1 MALTL
6 DIANELYP
14 LAATETFALVVA
26 RSLVPEEL
34 EVDAD
39 GDAMNGDGEGNTPR
53 RVKRELWRS
62 GDQGLAADY
71 EYVMHGKVI
80 FSPPPPLAAS
90 GSSVELIIKDFR
102 RYINLMTR
110 HKGMRRRT
118 LLIWTVRAH
127 RRGTGGADCQR
138 RTAYFSFGGL
148 LMALRGSYRHLA
160 NVVVGENVYLLMRK

>member
-71 EYVMHGKVI
+71 EYVMHGKI
-80 FSPPPPLAAS
+80 YKFDD
-90 GSSVELIIKDFR
+90 SSQGDAQ
-102 RYINLMTR
+102 T
-110 HKGMRRRT
+110 
-118 LLIWTVRAH
+118 
-127 RRGTGGADCQR
+127 
-138 RTAYFSFGGL
+138 TAYFSFGGL